1 MAKENE
7 NTLEKLKK
15 NYSKLQKQHD
25 LPGFDDMN
33 KDFYIEKLSDTET
46 DLLMR
51 EIRKVVADRLFSYL
65 RFLENLINPQN
76 APVWIYSVIKA
87 LDPEDKTKVESIY
100 KKLSSNEINLIEL
113 DVSFN
118 EEKEVMFVK
127 KSYDLW
133 QKIKK
138 EMLEVISSIKKN
150 INREKGKSSK
160 GYFG

>member
-1 MAKENE
+1 MAKEDKDNLDE
-7 NTLEKLKK
+7 LKK
-15 NYSKLQKQHD
+15 DYSSLQKKYG
-25 LPGFDDMN
+25 LPGFEDMN
-33 KDFYIEKLSDTET
+33 KDFYIEKIADTET
-46 DLLMR
+46 DLLIR

-87 LDPEDKTKVESIY
+87 LEPEDKNKVEGIY

-118 EEKEVMFVK
+118 EEKEVDFVK

-133 QKIKK
+133 QKVKE
-138 EMLEVISSIKKN
+138 EMLEVISSVKKN
-150 INREKGKSSK
+150 INKEKGKSSK